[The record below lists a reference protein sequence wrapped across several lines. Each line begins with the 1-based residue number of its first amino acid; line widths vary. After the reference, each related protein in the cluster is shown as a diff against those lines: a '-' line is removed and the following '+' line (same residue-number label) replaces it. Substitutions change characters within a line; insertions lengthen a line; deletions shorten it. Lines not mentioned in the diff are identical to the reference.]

1 MRLFF
6 FFTIRAIPAF
16 IITFILFSLIRVHFF
31 SHLKKKSTGF
41 REFLLSLFAAYV
53 AVLFVILFTPN
64 AYIAQSGIN
73 LTNENFD
80 FVGNFRDRMT
90 SGAWGVNLVPF
101 RTILNYLKY
110 SGLWHTM
117 INILGNVIIFIP
129 IGILLPMI
137 YTRYRKLFNILKI
150 SLALTFF
157 IEFIQFFIGR
167 SVDIDDL
174 MLNVSGAVV
183 GYVIWKNY
191 LRYKFPDKKVRS
203 RKKRARQ

>member
-16 IITFILFSLIRVHFF
+16 IITFILFSLIRVNFF
-31 SHLKKKSTGF
+31 SHLKKNSSGF
-41 REFLLSLFAAYV
+41 REFLLSLFAAYI

-64 AYIAQSGIN
+64 SYIAQSGIN

-80 FVGNFRDRMT
+80 FVGNFRDRMS

-101 RTILNYLKY
+101 RTIRNYLKY
-110 SGLWHTM
+110 SGLWHTLT
-117 INILGNVIIFIP
+117 NILGNVIIFIP

-137 YTRYRKLFNILKI
+137 YTRYRKLSNILKI

-174 MLNVSGAVV
+174 MLNVV
-183 GYVIWKNY
+183 GSVLGFVIWKYY
-191 LRYKFPDKKVRS
+191 LRYKFPDRKVNNR
-203 RKKRARQ
+203 RKRARP